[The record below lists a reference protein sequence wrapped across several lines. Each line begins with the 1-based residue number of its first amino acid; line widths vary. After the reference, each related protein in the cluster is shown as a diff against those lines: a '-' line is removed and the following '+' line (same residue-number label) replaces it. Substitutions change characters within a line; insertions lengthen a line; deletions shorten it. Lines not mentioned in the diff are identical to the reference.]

1 MIKKLLWCKVKNNR
15 VIEKFFSTNLNLEI
29 KLDEHGSSCAKV
41 LMSYEKKFHKYQ
53 HKIIFFSQENIY
65 SQNHL
70 AF

>member
-1 MIKKLLWCKVKNNR
+1 M
-15 VIEKFFSTNLNLEI
+15 STEVLAQNF
-29 KLDEHGSSCAKV
+29 